1 MEGLR
6 PSNTPAWAG
15 ARTTVGVAVAAVAVV
30 VVVVV
35 AMVGEPDEPDRP
47 LFGEHER
54 TQRRLDL
61 VVI

>member
-15 ARTTVGVAVAAVAVV
+15 ARTTVGVAVAAVA

>member
-30 VVVVV
+30 VVVV
-35 AMVGEPDEPDRP
+35 AMLGEPDEPDRP